1 MSLHPMPGVPRA
13 TTRRIGLLGGS
24 FNPAH
29 EGHRH
34 ISLEAL
40 KRLGLD
46 EVWWVVSPQNPLKS
60 GDGMEPL
67 STRVARARQVARHP
81 RIRVGA
87 PELVL
92 GTRYTLDTVQALKR
106 VYRGAKFV
114 WLMGADILPQ
124 LVDWANWRTLF
135 ATIPIAAFARPGWGH
150 AALASPAP
158 RTFSR
163 FRLGADQVRQLAT
176 CEPPAWCFIPS
187 RLDEHSATAIRAG
200 RPRRTR
206 SKGKTIP
213 AQTRTLPDRSKAS
226 DALLELVRQSL
237 DDNKAEDVVVIDL
250 KGKSAFADY
259 MVIASGRSTR
269 QVVAI
274 AENLADKLKQSGR
287 GYIPVEGK
295 QTGDWVLVDGGDVIV
310 HVFRPEARSFYALE
324 KMWALEDEAA
334 TKPVKK
340 AAARKTAVKKAAA
353 KPAARRKRA
362 S

>member
-1 MSLHPMPGVPRA
+1 MPGVSRA

-29 EGHRH
+29 AGHLH

-46 EVWWVVSPQNPLKS
+46 EVWWLVSPQNPLKS
-60 GDGMEPL
+60 DDGMEPL
-67 STRVARARQVARHP
+67 PTRVARARQLARHP
-81 RIRVGA
+81 HIRIEA
-87 PELVL
+87 PELML

-106 VYRGAKFV
+106 AYPHAQFV

-124 LVDWANWRTLF
+124 LVDWAGWRDLF
-135 ATIPIAAFARPGWGH
+135 AAVPIAAFARPGWGY
-150 AALASPAP
+150 AALAAPAP
-158 RTFSR
+158 RTFER
-163 FRLGADQVRQLAT
+163 FRLQATEARRLAT

-187 RLDEHSATAIRAG
+187 RLDNHSATAIRAV

-206 SKGKTIP
+206 AKGKTIP
-213 AQTRTLPDRSKAS
+213 DQTRTLPDRSKAS
-226 DALLELVRQSL
+226 DALLAEVRQSL
-237 DDNKAEDVVVIDL
+237 DDNKAEDIVVIDL

-259 MVIASGRSTR
+259 MLIASGRSTR

-295 QTGDWVLVDGGDVIV
+295 QTGDWVLVDAGDVIV

-324 KMWALEDEAA
+324 KMWTLEDEAA
-334 TKPVKK
+334 AKPVKTTK
-340 AAARKTAVKKAAA
+340 PTRKVAVKKAAA

-362 S
+362 P

>member
-1 MSLHPMPGVPRA
+1 M
-13 TTRRIGLLGGS
+13 
-24 FNPAH
+24 
-29 EGHRH
+29 
-34 ISLEAL
+34 
-40 KRLGLD
+40 
-46 EVWWVVSPQNPLKS
+46 
-60 GDGMEPL
+60 
-67 STRVARARQVARHP
+67 
-81 RIRVGA
+81 
-87 PELVL
+87 
-92 GTRYTLDTVQALKR
+92 
-106 VYRGAKFV
+106 
-114 WLMGADILPQ
+114 
-124 LVDWANWRTLF
+124 
-135 ATIPIAAFARPGWGH
+135 
-150 AALASPAP
+150 PAP
-158 RTFSR
+158 
-163 FRLGADQVRQLAT
+163 
-176 CEPPAWCFIPS
+176 
-187 RLDEHSATAIRAG
+187 
-200 RPRRTR
+200 
-206 SKGKTIP
+206 
-213 AQTRTLPDRSKAS
+213 TRTLPDRSKAS